1 MNRFRMNLG
10 PAVSSW
16 PRLEISAEER
26 EFIRQVFALTP
37 IQPIAYIGTTDW
49 YAALDN
55 IDRAHMKALDAGFT
69 DNDIDAITA
78 DMDDTCAEGLNAAA
92 DRLNAAVLLS
102 VAMPH
107 VTLKAEPVREVKPAI
122 SGLTTT
128 WGE

>member
-1 MNRFRMNLG
+1 MNSVKTLYSQTIDFPVITM
-10 PAVSSW
+10 ADV
-16 PRLEISAEER
+16 AER
-26 EFIRQVFALTP
+26 EMIRAIFELVP
-37 IQPIAYIGTTDW
+37 IQPIAYVGTTDW

-107 VTLKAEPVREVKPAI
+107 VTLKPEPVKTIKPAI
-122 SGLTTT
+122 SGLTTVR
-128 WGE
+128 GV